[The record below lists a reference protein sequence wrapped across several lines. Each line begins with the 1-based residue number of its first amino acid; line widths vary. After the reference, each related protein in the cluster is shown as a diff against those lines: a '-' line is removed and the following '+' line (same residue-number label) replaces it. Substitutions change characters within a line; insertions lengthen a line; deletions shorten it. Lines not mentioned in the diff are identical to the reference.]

1 MEIRIDNLQDPRIAQ
16 LLQEHLA
23 DMRRISPPESVHALD
38 LDKLRQPEITF
49 WSLWVD
55 DDLAGCGAIK
65 HLDREHAEIKSMRTA
80 NRYRGKGY
88 GAAMLEHILKHAQ
101 TIGLKRLSLETGTP
115 DFFIPAHQLYRKY
128 GFETCAPFGDYRED
142 PFSAFFTLA
151 L

>member
-23 DMRRISPPESVHALD
+23 DMRRASPPESVHALD

-55 DDLAGCGAIK
+55 GDLAGCGAIK
-65 HLDREHAEIKSMRTA
+65 HLDMEHAEIKSMRTA
-80 NRYRGKGY
+80 NQFRGLGY

-115 DFFIPAHQLYRKY
+115 DFFIPAQQLYRKY
-128 GFETCAPFGDYRED
+128 GFETCGPFGDYRED
-142 PFSAFFTLA
+142 PFSMFFTRQL
-151 L
+151 

>member
-1 MEIRIDNLQDPRIAQ
+1 MLISQVGN
-16 LLQEHLA
+16 A
-23 DMRRISPPESVHALD
+23 DGSITVVVREEGGRGRAVKGAESVHALD
-38 LDKLRQPEITF
+38 LNKLRQPEITF

-65 HLDREHAEIKSMRTA
+65 LLDKEHAEIKSMRTA
-80 NRYRGKGY
+80 NRYRGRGY

-101 TIGLKRLSLETGTP
+101 NIGLKRLSLETGTP
-115 DFFIPAHQLYRKY
+115 DFFIPAQQLYRKY
-128 GFETCAPFGDYRED
+128 GFVSCGPFGDYRED

>member
-23 DMRRISPPESVHALD
+23 DMRRASPPESVHALD

-55 DDLAGCGAIK
+55 GDLAGCGAIK
-65 HLDREHAEIKSMRTA
+65 HLDKEHAEIKSMRTA
-80 NRYRGKGY
+80 NQFRGLGY

-115 DFFIPAHQLYRKY
+115 DFFIPAQQLYRKY
-128 GFETCAPFGDYRED
+128 GFETCGPFGDYRED
-142 PFSAFFTLA
+142 PFSMFFTRQL
-151 L
+151 